1 MALSDMARKAH
12 TQASEGRC
20 NMTSLVSIGHL
31 LVGTLA
37 GGIAGLIVAMA
48 IPGPQPWLLLG
59 GLVLGGFVALQR
71 RKFS

>member
-1 MALSDMARKAH
+1 
-12 TQASEGRC
+12 
-20 NMTSLVSIGHL
+20 MTSLISLGHL
-31 LVGTLA
+31 LA
-37 GGIAGLIVAMA
+37 GVIIGGLGGLIIAMA

>member
-1 MALSDMARKAH
+1 
-12 TQASEGRC
+12 
-20 NMTSLVSIGHL
+20 MTSLVSFGYL
-31 LVGTLA
+31 LA
-37 GGIAGLIVAMA
+37 GAVIGGIVGLIAAMA

>member
-1 MALSDMARKAH
+1 MA
-12 TQASEGRC
+12 
-20 NMTSLVSIGHL
+20 SLVSVGHL
-31 LVGTLA
+31 LAGAVL

-59 GLVLGGFVALQR
+59 GLALGGFVTLQR